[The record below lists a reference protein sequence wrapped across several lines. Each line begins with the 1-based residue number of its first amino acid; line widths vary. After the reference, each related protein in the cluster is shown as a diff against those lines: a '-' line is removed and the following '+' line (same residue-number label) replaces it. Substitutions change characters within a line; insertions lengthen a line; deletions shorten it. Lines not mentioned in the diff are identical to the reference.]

1 MGVRKEFKNSSI
13 GLTLIEPFNAD
24 KFFDSAVD
32 TDAFTQNTSFS
43 IPFRSIGV
51 NFRYKF
57 GNVDFKERKSKVKNT
72 DQKQGQDTQGGGNG
86 GIGNQGS

>member
-13 GLTLIEPFNAD
+13 GITMIEPFNAD
-24 KFFDSAVD
+24 KFFNSNIETSSFV
-32 TDAFTQNTSFS
+32 QQTSFS

-72 DQKQGQDTQGGGNG
+72 DLKQGGDSQGGGNTG
-86 GIGNQGS
+86 TQGT